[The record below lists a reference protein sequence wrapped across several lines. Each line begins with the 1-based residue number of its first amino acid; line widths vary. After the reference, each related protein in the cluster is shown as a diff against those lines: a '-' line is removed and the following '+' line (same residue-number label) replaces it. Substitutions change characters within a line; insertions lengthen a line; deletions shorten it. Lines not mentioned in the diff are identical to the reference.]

1 MKLLLSFALLL
12 FISACG
18 NEMEHILSGEE
29 KGTDGGDLTEI
40 ITIGP
45 YIERCQGFFIGSDIP
60 VDFDCYL
67 EFNAEAD
74 RWQFL
79 CEPIEGFDFEPGYIY
94 TLEIRLED
102 RGEEIQD
109 VGRYTYHF
117 VKVIDTTKVPDDF
130 NSGLSCG

>member
-18 NEMEHILSGEE
+18 NEMELLLGE
-29 KGTDGGDLTEI
+29 KDPTKI

-67 EFNAEAD
+67 EFNPEAD
-74 RWQFL
+74 RWQFF
-79 CEPIEGFDFEPGYIY
+79 CEPIHGFDFEPGYIY
-94 TLEIRLED
+94 TLEVRLED

-109 VGRYTYHF
+109 VGRYIYHF
-117 VKVIDTTKVPDDF
+117 VEVIDKRKAPADF
-130 NSGLSCG
+130 SSGLSCG

>member
-18 NEMEHILSGEE
+18 NENV
-29 KGTDGGDLTEI
+29 TDGEDLTKI

-67 EFNAEAD
+67 EFNADSAD
-74 RWQFL
+74 WQFL
-79 CEPIEGFDFEPGYIY
+79 CEPIHGFDFESGYIY
-94 TLEIRLED
+94 TLEVKLED

-117 VKVIDTTKVPDDF
+117 VKIIEERKAPDDF
-130 NSGLSCG
+130 SSGLSC